1 MGGRWRYFGSRLLLA
16 VPVVIGILVLN
27 FFLIQLAPGDA
38 ASVLAGESGQA
49 SPEYTAMLRAK
60 FGLDRPLPDQFYS
73 YMHNALHLDLGYSFR
88 NDAPVFDL
96 IVSHLGPTLLLM
108 SVAFLGALVVGV
120 VLGMFAAS
128 SRNTLRDGAISILTL
143 ICYATPGFWLG
154 LMLITVFA
162 LKLNWLPTSGFEDI
176 GAFNEGWKHVADV
189 ARHLVLPAF
198 SLGFFYLALYT
209 RLMRASMLEQTGM
222 DYVVT
227 ARAKGQSE
235 RGIVFGHML
244 RNAIL
249 PIVTMAGVQASNLI
263 GGSVVVE
270 TVFGWPG
277 IGTLAFN
284 ALQSR
289 DLNLLLGIFFISAC
303 VVVIINFIVDL
314 IYVVLD
320 PRIQV

>member
-1 MGGRWRYFGSRLLLA
+1 LRRWRYFGYRLLLA
-16 VPVVIGILVLN
+16 VPVIFGILVLN

-38 ASVLAGESGQA
+38 ASVLAGESGA
-49 SPEYTAMLRAK
+49 ATPEYTALLRAK
-60 FGLDRPLPDQFYS
+60 FGLDRPLLEQFLS
-73 YMHNALHLDLGYSFR
+73 YMGNALQFDFGYSFR
-88 NDAPVFDL
+88 NDAPVFEL
-96 IVSHLGPTLLLM
+96 IVTRFGPTLLLM
-108 SVAFLGALVVGV
+108 ATAFLGALVVGV
-120 VLGMFAAS
+120 VMGLMAAGA
-128 SRNTLRDGAISILTL
+128 RNGWRDAAISLATL
-143 ICYATPGFWLG
+143 VCYATPGFWLG

-162 LKLNWLPTSGFEDI
+162 LQLNWLPTSGFEDI
-176 GAFNEGWKHVADV
+176 GAFNEGWDRVVDIAH
-189 ARHLVLPAF
+189 HLVLPALA
-198 SLGFFYLALYT
+198 LGLFYLALYT

-235 RGIVFGHML
+235 LGITYGHML
-244 RNAIL
+244 RNAML
-249 PIVTMAGVQASNLI
+249 PIVTMAGVQAGNLI

-277 IGTLAFN
+277 VGTLAFN

-289 DLNLLLGIFFISAC
+289 DLNLLLGIFFVSAC
-303 VVVIINFIVDL
+303 VVVAINLIVDL